1 MLNNIILSYITLT
14 KMMYPVNFHHVN
26 ETMQK
31 YRFPWKGRR
40 SSNSSSSSSS
50 LSSKSSSSSLSSS
63 SSSHSKERNIK
74 VSDQFKDWDL
84 NTLPHI
90 YICSHCNEA
99 VKFRFTSSTILPTH
113 IQHCEKCREITL
125 LKPFIN

>member
-40 SSNSSSSSSS
+40 SSNSSSSS
-50 LSSKSSSSSLSSS
+50 LS

-99 VKFRFTSSTILPTH
+99 VKFRFTNSTILPTH